1 VKRCTIDAAD
11 LRFFA
16 QQRDDAASVGD
27 IVHVPGK
34 GDRIG
39 AIDAV
44 QPAAGT
50 VTVELLPGTGRDLA
64 RVIER
69 WFNFTGMEPRSIEVL
84 PAPKVPDTLYKLG
97 TLLAVEYECVKD
109 GKRMAFRH
117 PFKKSAR
124 PALAVSPD
132 GRYLGILGGE
142 FQVTERGI
150 VDKR

>member
-1 VKRCTIDAAD
+1 VKRYTVDAAE

-16 QQRDDAASVGD
+16 QALDDAASVGD
-27 IVHVPGK
+27 IVHLPGR

-39 AIDAV
+39 AIEAV

-50 VTVELLPGTGRDLA
+50 VTVAQLPGTGRDLA

-84 PAPKVPDTLYKLG
+84 PAPKVPETLYKLG

-109 GKRMAFRH
+109 GKRMSFRH

-132 GRYLGILGGE
+132 GQYLGILGGE
-142 FQVTERGI
+142 FRVTDHGI
-150 VDKR
+150 VDR

>member
-1 VKRCTIDAAD
+1 MKRCTIAADD

-16 QQRDDAASVGD
+16 QARENAASVGD

-39 AIDAV
+39 AIVAV
-44 QPAAGT
+44 QPGRGT
-50 VTVELLPGTGRDLA
+50 ATVELLPGTGKDLA

-84 PAPKVPDTLYKLG
+84 PAPKQPQTLYKLG
-97 TLLAVEYECVKD
+97 TLLAVEYEAVKD

-117 PFKKSAR
+117 PFKRSAR

-142 FQVTERGI
+142 FQVTDHGI
-150 VDKR
+150 EDR